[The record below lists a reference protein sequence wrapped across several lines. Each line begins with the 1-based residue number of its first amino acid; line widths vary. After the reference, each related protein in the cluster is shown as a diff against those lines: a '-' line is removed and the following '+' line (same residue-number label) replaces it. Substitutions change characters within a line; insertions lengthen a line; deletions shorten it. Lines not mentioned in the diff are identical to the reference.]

1 MGTGTENKNI
11 SLTAVRNSKAV
22 DPDKLPKYIR
32 RQYDALETDLERATF
47 FGFGN
52 TSRPNYD
59 TPSYNLSKNETVV
72 SRGNAWIVFG
82 IDRPH
87 NLASGFGGRLNAH
100 CASIDLVAGRMGS
113 RANSQYEDGE
123 PIIVNPNFKLDAARI
138 YISQKSNVDKYFGL
152 KPGTVGNTTGLE
164 PRSTVA
170 IKADTLR
177 FIARENIKLITHTD
191 RQNSQGGACNDAIN
205 GLYGIDLMANNDDR
219 DMQPL
224 VKGAN
229 LAECL
234 KETLTA
240 VHDLRDIFLTFLDYN
255 RQFQIQMVAHTHYS
269 AFYGSP
275 TSMDFNNL
283 PEGFKRI
290 INLVTNVETQCYLQM
305 QRMTGI
311 QQKYIEAPGGAET
324 VKSDKSSY
332 ILSKFNNTN

>member
-1 MGTGTENKNI
+1 MAKPSI
-11 SLTAVRNSKAV
+11 SVKAVRNSKAV
-22 DPDKLPKYIR
+22 DPEKLPAYVR

-52 TSRPNYD
+52 LSRPNYD
-59 TPSYNLSKNETVV
+59 TPDYNLSKNETKIN
-72 SRGNAWIVFG
+72 RGNAWIVFG
-82 IDRPH
+82 VDRPH
-87 NLASGFGGRLNAH
+87 NLASGFGGRANPH
-100 CASIDLVAGRMGS
+100 CASIDIVAGRMGS
-113 RANSQYEDGE
+113 RAISQYENGD
-123 PIIVNPNFKLDAARI
+123 PVVVNPNFKLDAARV

-152 KPGTVGNTTGLE
+152 KPGTVGNTNVFE

-170 IKADTLR
+170 LKADTLR
-177 FIARENIKLITHTD
+177 FIARENIKLVTHTD
-191 RQNSQGGACNDAIN
+191 RQNSQGGELGNAITS
-205 GLYGIDLMANNDDR
+205 GYGIDLMANNDDR

-224 VKGAN
+224 VKGTN
-229 LAECL
+229 LTECL
-234 KETLTA
+234 KETLAA

-305 QRMTGI
+305 QKLTGI
-311 QQKYIEAPGGAET
+311 EQKYISAPAGAET
-324 VKSDKSSY
+324 VKNDKSFY
-332 ILSKFNNTN
+332 ILSKYNNTN